1 MKIVSMKQLR
11 QKFAPIRKS
20 LERNEEFLLMY
31 RSKPLAILRPYSSA
45 TDAKYLNNSINPV
58 NSTNSANSNIDIKT
72 PPLIKLPDPKTISFS
87 SKFNPNAK
95 IPSFKPATQTEIN
108 PSTRPLDKFGIKR
121 VLG

>member
-1 MKIVSMKQLR
+1 MKQLR

-45 TDAKYLNNSINPV
+45 TDAKYLNNS
-58 NSTNSANSNIDIKT
+58 ANSNIDIKT
-72 PPLIKLPDPKTISFS
+72 PPLVKLPDPKTISFS